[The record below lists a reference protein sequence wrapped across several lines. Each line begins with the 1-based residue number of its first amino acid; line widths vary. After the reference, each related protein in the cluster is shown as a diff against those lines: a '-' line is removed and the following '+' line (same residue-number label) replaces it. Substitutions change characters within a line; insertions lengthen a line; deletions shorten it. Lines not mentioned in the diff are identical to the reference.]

1 MSKNSVEDSRN
12 REYVVMSKCKFY
24 RKFWYVFSLG
34 LNSYVYRSG
43 CVSSKKRRWTHRCH
57 FGVLIKSEEKIE
69 CWIFFMA
76 IVRWRK
82 RKIIFLKAP
91 VNFWKLKLCRAA
103 RAAPGSAYLP
113 IFWIGFLKIYLIGSI
128 VPVLENRIKCFITL
142 PYYTIPLATNFVKFL
157 YESSY
162 RVAMWFE

>member
-1 MSKNSVEDSRN
+1 MFIGAAVSAPK
-12 REYVVMSKCKFY
+12 
-24 RKFWYVFSLG
+24 
-34 LNSYVYRSG
+34 SG
-43 CVSSKKRRWTHRCH
+43 DEHTHFR
-57 FGVLIKSEEKIE
+57 VLIKSEEKIE
-69 CWIFFMA
+69 CRIFFMA